1 MSLVMNAPTLRLAL
15 INRTDALVN
24 ALLVSL
30 GTLFIAAMAQLSVP
44 LPGSPVP
51 FTGQTLA
58 VLLVGTAYGSALGAT
73 TVLSYLIAGVIGAP
87 FYSNGG
93 HGFSHLSGATGG
105 YLIGMFLASYI
116 AGKLAEHKWD
126 QSIIRAVPAMLLS
139 NVAIFTCGL
148 FWLHHVTQQSWSWT
162 IAHGLTP
169 FILVEIIKVL
179 LASTSLPF
187 VWGLLARLK

>member
-1 MSLVMNAPTLRLAL
+1 MNAPTLRLAL

-24 ALLVSL
+24 TLLVGL

-58 VLLVGTAYGSALGAT
+58 VLLVGTAYGSVLGAT

-105 YLIGMFLASYI
+105 YLVGMFLASYI

>member
-1 MSLVMNAPTLRLAL
+1 MNAPTLRLAL

-24 ALLVSL
+24 TLLVGL

-105 YLIGMFLASYI
+105 YLVGMFLASYI

>member
-1 MSLVMNAPTLRLAL
+1 MNAPTLRLAL
-15 INRTDALVN
+15 ISRTDALVN

-58 VLLVGTAYGSALGAT
+58 VLLVGTAYGSVLGAT

-105 YLIGMFLASYI
+105 YLVGMFLASYI